1 MRKRVMG
8 WIMGVLVLAAA
19 SIHAQSDSDKALFD
33 ATIKRVDSGGIY
45 LNYLNQTGMAK
56 TVKSIVDT
64 ILSSQAVA
72 SEMDP
77 EQVQLMT
84 AAADLTIRLIGLE
97 NYKAQATSCITENGT
112 PDAPPMYLYKCFLY
126 TGSDPSG
133 MLFDIYTRKN
143 QPFTMLKDLPTNTRL
158 AIGGHITPEAAWNK
172 IMLEFGQE
180 TNPQLKNFPN
190 TIMAAF
196 EQRNQVKLPD
206 LLKSIGGEYSI
217 LVTSSATPQGPMFLL
232 RVIVNDKDGVLT
244 ALLKAK
250 LPPSFQRL
258 SENII
263 TFPAN
268 PGFPQW
274 IAPQFLLGDGKV
286 TLVSHPAIL
295 EEIKLAQNAGLVQ
308 APSSLLQGFPQEG
321 LGYMYVDINQDLMN
335 MLNVFT
341 RGNEQMAQ
349 LLARIAPPRL
359 YAVGTREED
368 GYLSRYRTNYS
379 LMQLQTLPIAIWAG
393 TMLPAL
399 NTAREKARRVSCM
412 SNLKQ
417 IGLALKMYAMD
428 HKDKFPEA
436 NNDAG
441 LQVLIAEQYLTDSAI
456 YKCPSTPPNSGM
468 SYYYIGGYTEGK
480 ESPNLPLAFDK
491 PGNHKGY
498 VNVLFLDGHVER
510 INIQNYDKPEDVIN
524 FLAQTRKYP
533 PEITQDLLERC
544 KKQ

>member
-1 MRKRVMG
+1 MKKRVMG
-8 WIMGVLVLAAA
+8 WIMGALVLAAA

-45 LNYLNQTGMAK
+45 LNYLNQTGMEK
-56 TVKSIVDT
+56 TVKSIVSS
-64 ILSSQAVA
+64 ILSSQAVS
-72 SEMDP
+72 SEMAP
-77 EQVQLMT
+77 EQTQLM
-84 AAADLTIRLIGLE
+84 AAAANLGLRLVGLE
-97 NYKAQATSCITENGT
+97 NYKAQATSCIAENGK

-172 IMLEFGQE
+172 IVLEFGQE
-180 TNPQLKNFPN
+180 TDPQLKNFPN
-190 TIMAAF
+190 TITAMF
-196 EQRNQVKLPD
+196 EQQNQVKLPD
-206 LLKSIGGEYSI
+206 LLKSIGGEYSLLI
-217 LVTSSATPQGPMFLL
+217 TSSVTPQGPVFML
-232 RVIVNDKDGVLT
+232 RVVVNDKDGVLA
-244 ALLKAK
+244 ALIKAK
-250 LPPSFQRL
+250 LPPSFQRI

-263 TFPAN
+263 TFPVN
-268 PGFPQW
+268 PGFPHW
-274 IAPQFLLGDGKV
+274 LAPQFILGDGKV
-286 TLVSHPAIL
+286 TLVSHTAIL
-295 EEIKLAQNAGLVQ
+295 EEIKLAQNAGLAQ
-308 APSSLLQGFPQEG
+308 APSSLLEGFPQEG
-321 LGYMYVDINQDLMN
+321 LGYMYIDINQELIN
-335 MLNVFT
+335 MLGIFT
-341 RGNEQMAQ
+341 RGNAQ
-349 LLARIAPPRL
+349 LGQLLSQITPPKL
-359 YAVGTREED
+359 YAVATREED

-399 NTAREKARRVSCM
+399 NNAREKARRVSCM

-428 HKDKFPEA
+428 HKDQYPEA

-441 LQVLIAEQYLTDSAI
+441 LQVLIAEQYLTDPSI
-456 YKCPSTPPNSGM
+456 FRCPSTPKNSGM

-480 ESPNLPLAFDK
+480 DSPNLPQAFDK

-510 INIQNYDKPEDVIN
+510 VNIQNYSKPEDVIN
-524 FLAQTRKYP
+524 FLAQTHKYS
-533 PEITQDLLERC
+533 PETTQQLLDRC